1 MFDIIMI
8 QSSNRCFEH
17 SYGFLQERSGMIMNR
32 AYVSKP
38 SGKYIDHRR
47 RQMIFRR
54 ICLISSIILSTVILI
69 GAAGILSHAEDS
81 DNVHYYKYYT
91 SVTVMPGDTLS
102 SIAEE
107 YGFNYDDTMQHVDEI
122 KFCNRMNEDTIYA
135 GSSLIVPYY
144 STEFVY

>member
-1 MFDIIMI
+1 MI
-8 QSSNRCFEH
+8 QSSNRRFEH

-107 YGFNYDDTMQHVDEI
+107 YGFNYDDTMQHIDEI